1 MLLLV
6 ILTALAVS
14 MALTPLLMRLAP
26 QLRMVDVPDPRK
38 VHAVPIPRVGG
49 VGIVVGALV
58 AVALWMEPQTWTGS
72 YLLGSLVLLAFGA
85 ADDSME
91 LGHYTKFIGQFFAA
105 IAVVYWGDVWVM
117 HMPFLTSEIP
127 PEVGKPFTVI
137 ALVGV
142 MNAINHSDGLDGL
155 AGGESLLSLGCIAYL
170 AYLAGGTAVLV
181 LAAAVG
187 GGVFGFLRFNTHPAR
202 VFMGDAGSQFL
213 GFSLGLL
220 AVLLTQQVNTG
231 LSMALPALLIGLPIV
246 DILVVFAL
254 RIYHR
259 MNWFRAT
266 RNHIHHRLLDI
277 GFRHGQSVVVIYSV
291 QVLLVLSA
299 LAASYESDALVAFIY
314 VGVCGLLFAMIS
326 AAERR
331 GWRLP
336 KQQAASAGTSAPAKQ
351 GIAASLREV
360 PLRFVQVSVPLYVLI
375 AGLRIE
381 RVPFD
386 FALVAAGVLALASG
400 SLLLKPVAAKRLLLR
415 IAVYSGVACEVYL
428 LAQSEGVAAGIASSL
443 ETAYF
448 VLLGL
453 AVAAAVRMQK
463 GAQAF
468 RTTPLDFLLVV
479 VAITAGVL
487 AERQVADNGV
497 MASMIIRLALLFYAC
512 ELAINDSRTRKLH
525 VQEWS
530 LIGAAVVLLSKTF
543 AVA

>member
-6 ILTALAVS
+6 VLTALAVS
-14 MALTPLLMRLAP
+14 MAMTPMLMRFAP
-26 QLRMVDVPDPRK
+26 QLRMVDIPDPRK

-49 VGIVVGALV
+49 VGIVAGALI
-58 AVALWMEPQTWTGS
+58 AAALWMEPQQWMGS
-72 YLLGSLVLLAFGA
+72 FTLGSLVLLAFGA

-91 LGHYTKFIGQFFAA
+91 LGHYAKFIGQFFAA

-117 HMPFLTSEIP
+117 HMPFLASEVSSDI
-127 PEVGKPFTVI
+127 GKPFTVF

-155 AGGESLLSLGCIAYL
+155 AGGECLLSLGCIAYL
-170 AYLAGGTAVLV
+170 AHLAGGTAVVV

-187 GGVFGFLRFNTHPAR
+187 GGVFGFLRFNTHPAQ

-213 GFSLGLL
+213 GFSLGVL
-220 AVLLTQQVNTG
+220 AVLLTQQVNPG
-231 LSMALPALLIGLPIV
+231 LSMALPALLIGLPIM
-246 DILVVFAL
+246 DILVVFAM
-254 RIYHR
+254 RIYNR

-291 QVLLVLSA
+291 QVMLVLGA
-299 LAASYESDALVAFIY
+299 LGASYESDALVAFLYLGI
-314 VGVCGLLFAMIS
+314 CGTLFALI
-326 AAERR
+326 ALLEHR

-336 KQQAASAGTSAPAKQ
+336 SPVESQNPPASTQRRAV
-351 GIAASLREV
+351 IFLRQL
-360 PLRFVQVSVPLYVLI
+360 PLSFVQFTVPVYVLVG
-375 AGLRIE
+375 GLMIE

-386 FALVAAGVLALASG
+386 FALAAAGVLGLACA
-400 SLLLKPVAAKRLLLR
+400 SLLLKRAATKRLLLR

-428 LAQSEGVAAGIASSL
+428 LAQSQGFESGIASML

-453 AVAAAVRMQK
+453 AVVAAVRMQT
-463 GAQAF
+463 GTQGF
-468 RTTPLDFLLVV
+468 RTTPLDFLLLV
-479 VAITAGVL
+479 VAMTAGVL
-487 AERQVADNGV
+487 AERQIADNGL
-497 MASMIIRLALLFYAC
+497 MAGMIVRIALLFYAC
-512 ELAINDSRTRKLH
+512 ELAIGDNRTRKLP

-543 AVA
+543 AVV